1 MPNAA
6 VPTPDLAATPYRVV
20 RSPRTAPLRELLDAA
35 LDPTAARELA
45 GPFLAQLARP
55 ELSVRAVLLY
65 GSKYWKEI
73 INFDA
78 LVRHGTI
85 DREDLRLFQFADDP
99 ATAFATLRTALTREP
114 EKEPAPA
121 FAHSH
126 TPRNRAAAR
135 RGKPAA

>member
-65 GSKYWKEI
+65 GSCLWPGLRGPTSHPD
-73 INFDA
+73 FFVVVDSLRAWHGSLSHA
-78 LVRHGTI
+78 LFNLVLPPSVYR
-85 DREDLRLFQFADDP
+85 LRA
-99 ATAFATLRTALTREP
+99 
-114 EKEPAPA
+114 
-121 FAHSH
+121 
-126 TPRNRAAAR
+126 
-135 RGKPAA
+135 G